1 MHDSGGGGVA
11 DDGAGQGGGIIR
23 NKADGNMESFIIF
36 LVMFVTIIGPSA
48 VIAAIGYASI
58 RALGRNPSAAPK
70 ILQAMIVALVFSEA
84 IAVIALLILFQIFGR
99 G

>member
-1 MHDSGGGGVA
+1 M
-11 DDGAGQGGGIIR
+11 R
-23 NKADGNMESFIIF
+23 NFIIF
-36 LVMFVTIIGPSA
+36 LVMFLTIIGPSA
-48 VIAAIGYASI
+48 VIAVIGYASI

-70 ILQAMIVALVFSEA
+70 ILQAMIIALVFSEA